1 MKTDERDCA
10 EAVKAKLEKAR
21 AENEVLKEKNDRLQ
35 SKVVR
40 LNEALAQAALEVY
53 SLNKK
58 LDAIF
63 KPESGED

>member
-1 MKTDERDCA
+1 
-10 EAVKAKLEKAR
+10 VKARLEEAR
-21 AENEVLKEKNDRLQ
+21 AENVALEEENGRLQ
-35 SKVVR
+35 SDVVR
-40 LNEALAQAALEVY
+40 LNMALAEAALEVY